1 MASQDTFGT
10 RTTIQVA
17 GEEATIYRVGKLE
30 EDGVADVSR
39 LPYSIKVL
47 LEAALRQCD
56 GFENIANFIG
66 QDASDIFYRYIF
78 IVFLFR
84 DGLTKF

>member
-56 GFENIANFIG
+56 DLEGRLRPLP
-66 QDASDIFYRYIF
+66 Q
-78 IVFLFR
+78 FLSSNYFQFFFH
-84 DGLTKF
+84 LNYSY